1 MNGEGAVVGSEVP
14 EMGVIM
20 EAKATGFY
28 SVRDEKLLE
37 GLEPRSNLIRC
48 FQSRSAAVLRTDFRG
63 VGRRTTREG
72 DPVAVQAGDGG
83 SAWVVWWD

>member
-1 MNGEGAVVGSEVP
+1 
-14 EMGVIM
+14 M

-37 GLEPRSNLIRC
+37 GLEPRSNLIGC
-48 FQSRSAAVLRTDFRG
+48 FQSHSAAVLRTDFRG

-72 DPVAVQAGDGG
+72 DPVAVQADGG
-83 SAWVVWWD
+83 SVWVVWWD